1 MFQLKKQLWTLAGRQ
16 VGPQQLVW
24 WHLHSDIW
32 SIFSSLLLPD
42 IWQTSFDQTSKMVNN
57 FTSLLQKCQKT
68 VLEVKLWIEIFNVNT
83 CEGTDFK
90 ITFFMLIHK
99 STYKWSLI
107 RKSVIL
113 YCNKSLFSFPTDLAY
128 SIPVDEIKNL
138 IQKEQTIFKKFKLT

>member
-68 VLEVKLWIEIFNVNT
+68 VLELKLWTEIFNVNT
-83 CEGTDFK
+83 CEETDFK
-90 ITFFMLIHK
+90 KTFSCWYTNLLTNGVY
-99 STYKWSLI
+99 SE
-107 RKSVIL
+107 KSVIL
-113 YCNKSLFSFPTDLAY
+113 YWNKSVFSFLTDLAS
-128 SIPVDEIKNL
+128 SIPVDGIKKL
-138 IQKEQTIFKKFKLT
+138 IQ